1 MSMRGTIFVAILVVL
16 GALMS
21 SVLYRVHERETAI
34 VLEFG
39 DLKKANIEPGLGFK
53 LPKRFEPKF

>member
-39 DLKKANIEPGLGFK
+39 DLKKGQHRTGPGF
-53 LPKRFEPKF
+53 